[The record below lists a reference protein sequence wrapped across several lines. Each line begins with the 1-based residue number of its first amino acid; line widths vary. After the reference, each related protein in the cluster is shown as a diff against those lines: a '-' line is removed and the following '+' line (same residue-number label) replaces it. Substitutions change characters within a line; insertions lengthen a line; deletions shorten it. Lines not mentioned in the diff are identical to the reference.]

1 MWPPAMCPTAFAT
14 RPTASERNPATAVKL
29 QQLRF
34 LCEVARH
41 DLNVTATAEH
51 LYTSQPAISKQIRLL
66 EDELGVVIFA
76 RGGKQLTEVTTAGRM
91 ILARAKRI
99 MDEVENIKGVAAE
112 FRAEA
117 RGTLSIAT
125 THTQARYAL
134 PSVLPTL
141 RAKYPELSL
150 HMRQGTTEQI
160 GELASAGEVDF
171 AIAPEAMDRYR
182 NLVMMP
188 CYQWNRCVVVPR
200 PHPLAK
206 RGQLTA
212 ADLESYPLVTYDAG
226 FHERLPL
233 AAETGIEDEDD
244 DAPGLNIAL
253 SAVDTDVIKTY
264 VRLGFG
270 IGIVAKMAYDPVI
283 DHDLVAVDASHL
295 FAPSTVYIGCRKGT
309 FMRQFMIDFV
319 GLFAPH
325 LTPPVIEAAMAARD
339 GEARQ
344 ALFAEVFAEAPLP
357 ER

>member
-1 MWPPAMCPTAFAT
+1 M
-14 RPTASERNPATAVKL
+14 KL

-41 DLNVTATAEH
+41 GLNVTATAEE
-51 LYTSQPAISKQIRLL
+51 LYTSQPAISKQLRQL

-76 RGGKQLTEVTTAGRM
+76 RRGKQLAEVTTAGRM
-91 ILARAKRI
+91 ILARAERI
-99 MDEVENIKGVAAE
+99 LEEVENIKGVAAE
-112 FRAEA
+112 YRAET

-134 PSVLPTL
+134 PAVLPAL
-141 RAKYPELSL
+141 RVAYPELSL

-171 AIAPEAMDRYR
+171 AIAPEGMDGYR

-188 CYQWNRCVVVPR
+188 CYRWNRCVVVPR
-200 PHPLAK
+200 KHPLA
-206 RGQLTA
+206 RRRRLRA
-212 ADLESYPLVTYDAG
+212 ADLESYPIVTYDAG

-233 AAETGIEDEDD
+233 ARDGAGDGDGAAAAAEERSRRPREQEDED
-244 DAPGLNIAL
+244 AGLNIAL

-270 IGIVAKMAYDPVI
+270 IGIVARMAYEPVA
-283 DHDLVAVDASHL
+283 DHDLAALEAAHL
-295 FAPSTVYIGCRKGT
+295 FAPSTVYIGCRQGT

-325 LTPPVIEAAMAARD
+325 LTPPVIEAAMSAASA
-339 GEARQ
+339 EARQ
-344 ALFAEVFAEAPLP
+344 ALFADVSLP